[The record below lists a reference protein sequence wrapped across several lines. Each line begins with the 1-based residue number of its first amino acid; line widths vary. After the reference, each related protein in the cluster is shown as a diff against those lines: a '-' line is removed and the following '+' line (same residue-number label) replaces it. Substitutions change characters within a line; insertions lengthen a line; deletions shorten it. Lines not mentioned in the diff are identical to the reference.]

1 MKYDRP
7 EDIPDAVVT
16 KAKTQKTY
24 MAMARRRARDRGI
37 SYDSLTD
44 DDWRQ
49 IYWDKSKRRHDY
61 YRRKEI
67 PDRVGIDL
75 EEDVESANVQVM
87 QVDGDRMRAYTDYY
101 QDPAPNDL
109 LTIQQ
114 LISMQTQLELIDKQ
128 IDVVLNAEEINVSR
142 WRDLTRIQKELSQE
156 TRMLQ
161 DTLGISRK
169 AREARKQE
177 EELSD
182 RLTAHIEQARQL
194 IDERGVKLIC
204 PHCEGL
210 DGKRINQGFAIHH
223 FPEMGLQ
230 VSTRCPACQRVY
242 TITVEPKKWERIV
255 EPPI

>member
-7 EDIPDAVVT
+7 EDIPDKVVA

-24 MAMARRRARDRGI
+24 KAMARRRARDMGVPVEQLD
-37 SYDSLTD
+37 DSV
-44 DDWRQ
+44 WRQ

-61 YRRKEI
+61 YRKVEI
-67 PDRVGIDL
+67 PDKVGVEVPAEL
-75 EEDVESANVQVM
+75 EVSAIPVSKLQE
-87 QVDGDRMRAYTDYY
+87 YTDYY
-101 QDPAPNDL
+101 EDPAPNDL

-114 LISMQTQLELIDKQ
+114 LISMQSQLTLIDKQ
-128 IDVVLNAEEINVSR
+128 ISDVISEEEINVSR
-142 WRDLTRIQKELSQE
+142 WQALTRIQKDLSME

-169 AREARKQE
+169 AREARKQD

-182 RLTAHIEQARQL
+182 RLMANIQQARQL
-194 IDERGVKLIC
+194 LEERGVKLLC
-204 PHCEGL
+204 PHCQGL
-210 DGKRINQGFAIHH
+210 DGKRINQGFIIHH

-230 VSTRCPACQRVY
+230 VVTRCPACQKTY
-242 TITVEPKKWERIV
+242 TVTLSPKKWERQI

>member
-7 EDIPDAVVT
+7 EDIPDEVL
-16 KAKTQKTY
+16 AKTKTLKTY

-37 SYDSLTD
+37 AYEDLTD
-44 DDWRQ
+44 GDWRK

-61 YRRKEI
+61 YRRTEI
-67 PDRVGIDL
+67 PERVGVDL
-75 EEDVESANVQVM
+75 QEADGEQEVS
-87 QVDGDRMRAYTDYY
+87 VDGDRLRAYTEYY

-128 IDVVLNAEEINVSR
+128 IAIVIDSEEINVSR
-142 WRDLTRIQKELSQE
+142 WRDLTRIQKELSTE

-182 RLTAHIEQARQL
+182 RLSAHIDQARQL

-204 PHCEGL
+204 PHCEGM

-230 VSTRCPACQRVY
+230 IVTRCPACQRTY
-242 TITVEPKKWERIV
+242 EIRVEPKKWERKI